1 MSKFEIR
8 GFRSLMTCA
17 STAALIA
24 AVPGLAFAQS
34 TDVGGPGKAL
44 TTGTITTTNGN
55 VTDGGANGPVNVSGV
70 SPTITIAGA
79 TVHSTT
85 ANSPG
90 INIFS
95 NNGPAGGTVSTIL
108 TGTNNVS
115 ATSNAITVSG
125 VAENALLNTLGG
137 GGTYAGGL
145 NANSQ
150 GGTAT
155 ILNGANTITGSSSQT
170 GLQANA
176 GGAKAVIVDSTGG
189 TIVSGFGIN
198 GSSQGGDVTIGEGAG
213 VTTVVTSNGA
223 NTNVDVA
230 GTTNGAGAINIRTGA
245 GGTIDGGGTGIY
257 ANNANGSGSITV
269 NAGAAIG
276 GTTRVGSTAI
286 DARSGSG
293 SVNITATAALASTSN
308 GIYSYVNGGA
318 GNLTISSVGVNSTG
332 GAGVNGNIFTATPSS
347 GALSYTLTGANQVQG
362 TEAVYLNNGG
372 SGSVSVTA
380 ANAGSSFVGTNG
392 FAGIEVRAAGGAIAV
407 NVAGTVSGSSS
418 GVYANS
424 VGAAN
429 INGGGAVNV
438 GTANQR
444 IGTVS
449 GTTANGIFA
458 AGAGDV
464 TVYATQATGGTR
476 GILASSQSSGT
487 ANGAV
492 LSRCHWPS
500 SRRHLRRARSQ

>member
-8 GFRSLMTCA
+8 GFRSLLTRV

-24 AVPGLAFAQS
+24 AVPGLALAQS

-44 TTGTITTTNGN
+44 TTGTVTTTNGN
-55 VTDGGANGPVNVSGV
+55 VTDGGANGPVNASGV
-70 SPTITIAGA
+70 SPTITIVGA
-79 TVHSTT
+79 TIQSTT

-90 INIFS
+90 LNIFS
-95 NNGPAGGTVSTIL
+95 NNGPTGGTVSAIL
-108 TGTNNVS
+108 TGTNNIS
-115 ATSNAITVSG
+115 GTTGSITVSG
-125 VAENALLNTLGG
+125 VAENAFLNTLGG

-150 GGTAT
+150 GCTAT
-155 ILNGANTITGSSSQT
+155 VMNGANSITASSSQT
-170 GLQANA
+170 GLSANT
-176 GGAKAVIVDSTGG
+176 GGAANVIVDSTGG

-198 GSSQGGDVTIGEGAG
+198 ASSQGGNVTLGEGAG
-213 VTTVVTSNGA
+213 ITTAVTSNGA
-223 NTNVDVA
+223 NTYVDVA
-230 GTTNGAGAINIRTGA
+230 GTTNGAGVINIRTGA

-257 ANNANGSGSITV
+257 ANNANGSGTITV
-269 NAGAAIG
+269 NAGAAVG
-276 GTTRVGSTAI
+276 GTTAVGSTAI
-286 DARSGSG
+286 DARSGTG
-293 SVNITATAALASTSN
+293 SVSITSTAALSSVSN

-318 GNLTISSVGVNSTG
+318 GSLTINSVGVTSTG
-332 GAGVNGNIFTATPSS
+332 GAGVNGNIFTNTPST
-347 GALSYTLTGANQVQG
+347 GNISYTLTGANQVKG
-362 TEAVYLNNGG
+362 TEAVYLYNG
-372 SGSVSVTA
+372 GSVSVSLTA

-392 FAGIEVRAAGGAIAV
+392 FAGIEARAAGGGAIAV

-429 INGGGAVNV
+429 TNGGGAVNV

-444 IGTVS
+444 IGTVT

-464 TVYATQATGGTR
+464 TV
-476 GILASSQSSGT
+476 
-487 ANGAV
+487 
-492 LSRCHWPS
+492 
-500 SRRHLRRARSQ
+500 